1 MLSHNFQ
8 DQVKFILTFVLN
20 ETLKRK
26 YNILVLKI
34 DGKFNFGPSN
44 I

>member
-26 YNILVLKI
+26 YN
-34 DGKFNFGPSN
+34 FGP
-44 I
+44 